1 MVKGL
6 TKTSSFESC
15 IKGKVCKC
23 VSGWSE
29 LKLQI
34 DGKFNL

>member
-1 MVKGL
+1 MVKEL
-6 TKTSSFESC
+6 IKTSSYESC
-15 IKGKVCKC
+15 IKGKVCKY